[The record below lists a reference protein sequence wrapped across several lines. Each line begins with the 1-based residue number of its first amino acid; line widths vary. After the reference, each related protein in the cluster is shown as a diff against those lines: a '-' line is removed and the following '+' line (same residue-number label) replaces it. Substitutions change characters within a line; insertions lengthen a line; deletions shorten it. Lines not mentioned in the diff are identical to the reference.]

1 MVMSRPET
9 LGGNQRP
16 VQSDWKTKFSAIFA
30 LNSSTDYIHPRNL
43 EFTVL
48 GLKMLMEAWC
58 LEIALCIELN
68 LNSDL

>member
-9 LGGNQRP
+9 LAGNQRP

-30 LNSSTDYIHPRNL
+30 LNSSTDYIPPRVL

-48 GLKMLMEAWC
+48 GLKMLMEGRC
-58 LEIALCIELN
+58 LDIALCIELN